1 MNKKELNQYQ
11 LQDYSVSEYKILT
24 DENTDYLTKAFI
36 LPEKQFLKEMVKFS
50 TNDGF
55 VNVEGMQEKLKVKN
69 IVARGRDLKIW

>member
-1 MNKKELNQYQ
+1 
-11 LQDYSVSEYKILT
+11 
-24 DENTDYLTKAFI
+24 
-36 LPEKQFLKEMVKFS
+36 MVKFS